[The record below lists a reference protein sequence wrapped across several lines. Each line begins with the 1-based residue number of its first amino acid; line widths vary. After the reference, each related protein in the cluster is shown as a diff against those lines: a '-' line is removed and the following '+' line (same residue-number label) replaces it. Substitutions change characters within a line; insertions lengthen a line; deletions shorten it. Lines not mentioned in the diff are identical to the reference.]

1 MIKKSIQMKKH
12 FYIYIIALFLFS
24 SCTKKEVQLPLI
36 DVVGIDKIQNHSSI
50 WVFYKIKKQD
60 TLAVLNKNNKL
71 INTHW
76 IYNIDRRLP
85 MKKVVPILQEMQ
97 ENRNKDSMHKK
108 EGMLNY
114 FSYANV
120 SSNKISLLDFN
131 NTFFIFSNAD
141 YKNIFKNL
149 QKESI
154 LELDIQSNKLLL
166 NESKIENN
174 QLIQKIENI
183 QSNDTL
189 ANHKMIIKYG
199 KNISYQNYLS
209 VKALLSKTNLKV
221 HSTEYIY

>member
-1 MIKKSIQMKKH
+1 MKKH

-36 DVVGIDKIQNHSSI
+36 DAVGIDNIQNHSSI
-50 WVFYKIKKQD
+50 WVFFKIKNQD

-85 MKKVVPILQEMQ
+85 MKKVVPVLQKMQ

-120 SSNKISLLDFN
+120 TSNKISLLNFD
-131 NTFFIFSNAD
+131 NTNFIFSNTD
-141 YKNIFKNL
+141 YKNVLKNL

-154 LELDIQSNKLLL
+154 LELDIQNKNLLL
-166 NESKIENN
+166 NESKIKTS

-183 QSNDTL
+183 QSSDTL
-189 ANHKMIIKYG
+189 ANHKMVIKYS

-209 VKALLSKTNLKV
+209 VKALLSKINLKV